1 MDVGVVFGGVL
12 RGDLHDE
19 GVKDVV
25 VFGDEG
31 AGSKNVEAM
40 AAEDAAEAG
49 KQTRAV
55 GHEDHD
61 LKAVAFEQDAA
72 ADDGGFKVVYEV
84 GSVPQDFSGLMAGK
98 VGGTERV
105 P

>member
-1 MDVGVVFGGVL
+1 ML
-12 RGDLHDE
+12 QRELHDE
-19 GVKDVV
+19 GVEDVV

-31 AGSKNVEAM
+31 TGGENVEAV

-49 KQTRAV
+49 EQARAV

-61 LKAVAFEQDAA
+61 LKAVAFGQDAA

-84 GSVPQDFSGLMAGK
+84 GGVP
-98 VGGTERV
+98 
-105 P
+105 

>member
-1 MDVGVVFGGVL
+1 MFGN
-12 RGDLHDE
+12 
-19 GVKDVV
+19 
-25 VFGDEG
+25 EG
-31 AGSKNVEAM
+31 ACGKNVEAV

-49 KQTRAV
+49 EQARPV

-61 LKAVAFEQDAA
+61 LKAVTFEQDTAA
-72 ADDGGFKVVYEV
+72 NDGGFKVVYEI
-84 GSVPQDFSGLMAGK
+84 GGVPQDFAGLMAGK